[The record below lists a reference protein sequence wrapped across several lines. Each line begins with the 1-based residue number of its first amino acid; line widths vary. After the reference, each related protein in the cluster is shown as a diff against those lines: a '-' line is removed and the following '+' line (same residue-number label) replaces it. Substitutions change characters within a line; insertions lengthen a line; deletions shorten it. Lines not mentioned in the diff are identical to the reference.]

1 MFLSAVFV
9 SDPTRNCVCSY
20 LLFELRFLFLHQLT
34 LPPGLCGVLQQ
45 LIYHSTVSSTA
56 LTGTAHTSSA
66 GYLPLTTR
74 RDHKKKNRH
83 RRCTHKVSLSLL
95 LLLHFFHHLS
105 NSLQFGIHQLLLQ
118 LLVLEHF
125 VYVLR
130 GRYSRDS
137 LYCEQL

>member
-1 MFLSAVFV
+1 MAAVFA
-9 SDPTRNCVCSY
+9 SHPTRNCVCSY
-20 LLFELRFLFLHQLT
+20 LLFELCFLFLHQLT
-34 LPPGLCGVLQQ
+34 LLPGLCGILQQ

-66 GYLPLTTR
+66 GYLRLRTR

-105 NSLQFGIHQLLLQ
+105 NSLQFGVHQLLLQ

-125 VYVLR
+125 VYVLQE
-130 GRYSRDS
+130 RYIRVS
-137 LYCEQL
+137 LCCKQL